1 MSMTAKIA
9 SRLTAVYKLRRRPF
23 NLAHAHIVHEPASLV
38 LMMMMM
44 MMKVSPPRRPRR
56 ATCLQLKK
64 LSHSPCS
71 TTVPFFSFVTHS
83 SPDVYIRYYYNT
95 RHVRVCVC
103 ASVNR
108 THSRAPTCTRSI
120 RTHTHTWPKQ

>member
-9 SRLTAVYKLRRRPF
+9 SRLTAVYKLRRRRPF

-38 LMMMMM
+38 LMTMMM

-83 SPDVYIRYYYNT
+83 SPDVYIYDIIIIR
-95 RHVRVCVC
+95 VVCVC